1 MQIQVG
7 KKKYV
12 ALRNV
17 CPFHMNNSYVGIFM
31 LTVIYSLLYQYT
43 VMEDEFLFQKKKL
56 RKNKKKMQ
64 LM

>member
-1 MQIQVG
+1 
-7 KKKYV
+7 
-12 ALRNV
+12 
-17 CPFHMNNSYVGIFM
+17 MNNSYVGIFM